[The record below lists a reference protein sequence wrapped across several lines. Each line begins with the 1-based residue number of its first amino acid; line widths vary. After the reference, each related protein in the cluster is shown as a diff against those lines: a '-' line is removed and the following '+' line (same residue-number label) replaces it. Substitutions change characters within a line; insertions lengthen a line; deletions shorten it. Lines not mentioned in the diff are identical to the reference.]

1 MSVDVIRQR
10 VGSSLLLDLKK
21 FIDPS
26 VVTNRCLSAGLAL
39 SKTQVKYSNTKAM
52 IALQAC

>member
-1 MSVDVIRQR
+1 MSVEVIRQR